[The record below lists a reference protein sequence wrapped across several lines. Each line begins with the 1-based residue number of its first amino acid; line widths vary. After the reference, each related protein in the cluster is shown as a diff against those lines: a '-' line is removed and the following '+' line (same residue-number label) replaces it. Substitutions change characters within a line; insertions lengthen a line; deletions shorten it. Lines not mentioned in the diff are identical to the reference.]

1 MRPMRSLRVK
11 GKPLDLNAIHQRA
24 VMSRM
29 APVPNSF
36 VVADIDRLIE
46 EVEYLRHELNQLQAA
61 CTIALPY
68 AKNADA
74 ADVLRQAIER
84 AKGVV
89 K

>member
-24 VMSRM
+24 VMSRL

-36 VVADIDRLIE
+36 VVEDIHRLIE
-46 EVEYLRHELNQLQAA
+46 EVEHLRHELNHLQAA
-61 CTIALPY
+61 CTIGLPY
-68 AKNADA
+68 AKGEA

-89 K
+89 R